1 MKQKHRGYSYLVL
14 VLLILAAII
23 AVYFFPELKQFSST
37 TFIREYLVGFGF
49 IGYLIFILLLFLA
62 IVLPIPS
69 LVVILAGGYL
79 YGIWLGSL
87 LALIGTIIGA
97 FFSFWLIRYF
107 GEPLLEKFV
116 DAHHIKHFQHLFKKR
131 GESLALISYLV
142 PIFPSDI
149 VSFLMGLTQISYR
162 RFLAIVIIGHIPRIL
177 MVNYIGE
184 DLYLGITWKT
194 AILLVI
200 STLLG
205 VIALFREPIK
215 RFLFKEL
222 KELEGEAEKGVKEVE
237 TEAEVLEEDV
247 GIRKTKS
254 VPRKKKRKKIKITNI

>member
-1 MKQKHRGYSYLVL
+1 MQQKHHLYSYLVL
-14 VLLILAAII
+14 VLLILAVIVAI
-23 AVYFFPELKQFSST
+23 YFLPDLKQFSST

-49 IGYLIFILLLFLA
+49 IGYLIFLLLLILA

-97 FFSFWLIRYF
+97 ICSFWLVRYS
-107 GEPLLEKFV
+107 GESILEKFV
-116 DAHHIKHFQHLFKKR
+116 DAHHIKHFQHLFKRR

-142 PIFPSDI
+142 PIFPSDS
-149 VSFLMGLTQISYR
+149 VSFLMGLTKISYH
-162 RFLAIVIIGHIPRIL
+162 RFLAIVIIGHIPRLL
-177 MVNYIGE
+177 MINYIGQ

-194 AILLVI
+194 AILLTI
-200 STLLG
+200 SGLLG
-205 VIALFREPIK
+205 LIALFREPIK

-222 KELEGEAEKGVKEVE
+222 KELEGEVGKEVE
-237 TEAEVLEEDV
+237 EIEREAEMVEEEV
-247 GIRKTKS
+247 GMTRTRRVS
-254 VPRKKKRKKIKITNI
+254 KRKRRIS

>member
-1 MKQKHRGYSYLVL
+1 MKQKHHLYSYLVL
-14 VLLILAAII
+14 VLLVLVIIVAI
-23 AVYFFPELKQFSST
+23 YFLPNLKQFSST

-49 IGYLIFILLLFLA
+49 IGYLIFLLLLVLA

-69 LVVILAGGYL
+69 LVVILAGGYI

-97 FFSFWLIRYF
+97 ICSFWLVRYS

-116 DAHHIKHFQHLFKKR
+116 DAHHIRHFQHLFKRR

-142 PIFPSDI
+142 PIFPSDS
-149 VSFLMGLTQISYR
+149 VSFLMGLTKISYH
-162 RFLAIVIIGHIPRIL
+162 RFLAIVIIGHIPRLL
-177 MVNYIGE
+177 MINYIGE

-194 AILLVI
+194 AILLAI
-200 STLLG
+200 SGLLG
-205 VIALFREPIK
+205 LIALFREPIK

-222 KELEGEAEKGVKEVE
+222 KELEGEVEKGAKEVE
-237 TEAEVLEEDV
+237 REAGIIEEET
-247 GIRKTKS
+247 GLTKKKKNRQ
-254 VPRKKKRKKIKITNI
+254 RKKD